1 MLRRPLSVIALALS
15 LLSADGYLRARSLAA
30 PAAPESADVGVSG
43 EVLDMACY
51 IGHGGKGEMHK
62 PCAAKCAKMG
72 QPVGLLS
79 SDGKLYL
86 LVADH
91 ADAAPYEKARALAGE
106 QVTIKGEVAEKDGV
120 SALTVR
126 DVKKK

>member
-1 MLRRPLSVIALALS
+1 MLRGGSRVLAFALGLLLAVASLRTGALAAETPAGSADLS
-15 LLSADGYLRARSLAA
+15 LT
-30 PAAPESADVGVSG
+30 G

-51 IGHGGKGEMHK
+51 ISHGGKGETHK
-62 PCAAKCAKMG
+62 PCAAKCAKLG

-79 SDGKLYL
+79 TDGKLYL

-91 ADAAPYEKARALAGE
+91 ADGAPYEKARGLAGE
-106 QVTIKGEVAEKDGV
+106 QVAMKGEVAERDGV
-120 SALTVR
+120 TALTVH